1 MNRFKGLTQHISER
15 LASIFQS
22 PKKKS
27 EVKEPIK
34 ESIRDRLAKSQKR
47 ADELNTR
54 RRAERD
60 MLSKHKQQNIELG
73 RESVRFIYD
82 DRRLLCLHLSNA
94 TYSKEQVNHNWVNNI
109 T

>member
-47 ADELNTR
+47 ADELNAR

-60 MLSKHKQQNIELG
+60 MPSKHKQQNMEL
-73 RESVRFIYD
+73 
-82 DRRLLCLHLSNA
+82 
-94 TYSKEQVNHNWVNNI
+94 
-109 T
+109 

>member
-60 MLSKHKQQNIELG
+60 MLSKHKQQNIEL
-73 RESVRFIYD
+73 
-82 DRRLLCLHLSNA
+82 
-94 TYSKEQVNHNWVNNI
+94 
-109 T
+109 